1 MTPVVA
7 LGVLCSFPGNCIWKL
22 PALGRLPYA
31 QCPSQSGCSISGSGM
46 QKEVTGSPVKLFS
59 PRSPFFLPLE
69 SQQHDLPRNLLKT
82 FALGKLCQLFCD
94 IVPASLAPN
103 LGKHFP
109 QTDPPSFIPENMVSQ
124 DELKVLE
131 QTKNQLCQ
139 IVTIR
144 SPPRLWCPCH
154 LSDITKHSLKFK
166 GTWIFVQWRQKP
178 WYLRYFLWVWN
189 FLECT

>member
-1 MTPVVA
+1 MYESCLFLVGCRMHSAHHRVGALSVVVERRRKSQ
-7 LGVLCSFPGNCIWKL
+7 GVQWNYSHHC
-22 PALGRLPYA
+22 
-31 QCPSQSGCSISGSGM
+31 
-46 QKEVTGSPVKLFS
+46 
-59 PRSPFFLPLE
+59 SPFFLPLE

-94 IVPASLAPN
+94 IVPVSLAPN

-109 QTDPPSFIPENMVSQ
+109 QTDPPSFIPENTVSQ

-154 LSDITKHSLKFK
+154 LSDITKNSLKFK
-166 GTWIFVQWRQKP
+166 GTKNIFVQWRQKP
-178 WYLRYFLWVWN
+178 WYLR
-189 FLECT
+189 C